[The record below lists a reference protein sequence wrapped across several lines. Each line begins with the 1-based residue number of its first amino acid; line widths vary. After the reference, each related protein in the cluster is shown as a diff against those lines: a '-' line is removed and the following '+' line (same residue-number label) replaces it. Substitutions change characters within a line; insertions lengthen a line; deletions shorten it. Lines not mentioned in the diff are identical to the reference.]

1 MKKVLMSAH
10 VIDDSG
16 ATVPGQIVERHDAAA
31 EKYVRNGWAI
41 FIEEEKKVEEK
52 IEVKVEEVTEEE
64 VTEEAVEIESPE
76 DGLPEA
82 ETATLKRRGRPR
94 KVV

>member
-1 MKKVLMSAH
+1 MKKILMSAH
-10 VIDDSG
+10 VIDDHG

-31 EKYVRNGWAI
+31 DKYVKNGWAI
-41 FIEEEKKVEEK
+41 FIEEEKIEAKAEEPA
-52 IEVKVEEVTEEE
+52 EEE
-64 VTEEAVEIESPE
+64 FSTEIEAPE

-82 ETATLKRRGRPR
+82 ETATIKRRGRPR

>member
-1 MKKVLMSAH
+1 MSAH
-10 VIDDSG
+10 VIDDHG

-31 EKYVRNGWAI
+31 DKYVKNGWAI
-41 FIEEEKKVEEK
+41 FVEEEKK
-52 IEVKVEEVTEEE
+52 ILEVKAEGPDEEE
-64 VTEEAVEIESPE
+64 FSTEIEAPE

-82 ETATLKRRGRPR
+82 ETATIKRRGRPR